1 MIACGSP
8 KICLK
13 ALGFTVKNCVEYK
26 KRQILLEKRINVADL
41 VNLIQILPKPT
52 KLQTENNVFL
62 YLTNF

>member
-13 ALGFTVKNCVEYK
+13 ALGFTVKNSVEYK
-26 KRQILLEKRINVADL
+26 ERQILLEKRINVADL

-52 KLQTENNVFL
+52 KLQT
-62 YLTNF
+62 